1 MGNYLYKDNKITPI
15 TGLKE
20 HNTNKEIEAVLS
32 NINSELYFFSNLP
45 VNYRSQQYLLEK
57 VTEAGKQLNTISI
70 TRETKQLNRRK
81 EILEKLRELYTT
93 LKHLSYPKE
102 NEIPESVTKAN
113 KYLVA
118 VYLKEKKEGLDLDT
132 TLKWVKKIYRFSK
145 FYEVTESLENV
156 QNELLKSL
164 RVFKEETE

>member
-1 MGNYLYKDNKITPI
+1 MGKYLYKDNGVTPL

-20 HNTNKEIEAVLS
+20 HNTNKEIEAVLT
-32 NINSELYFFSNLP
+32 NINNELYFFSNLP
-45 VNYRSQQYLLEK
+45 VNFRSQQCLLEK

-70 TRETKQLNRRK
+70 TRESKQLNRRK
-81 EILEKLRELYTT
+81 EIVEKLRELYTT
-93 LKHLSYPKE
+93 LKHLSYPNE

>member
-1 MGNYLYKDNKITPI
+1 MGKYLFKDNGVTPI

-20 HNTNKEIEAVLS
+20 HNTNKEIEAVLT
-32 NINSELYFFSNLP
+32 NINNELYFFSNLP
-45 VNYRSQQYLLEK
+45 VNYRSQQYLFEK

-70 TRETKQLNRRK
+70 TRESKQLNRRK
-81 EILEKLRELYTT
+81 EIVEKLRELYTT